1 MLLKGSLK
9 HDTSGRKKSTSRPRG
24 EVFTKLPDLG
34 FRDLGASTAYRRA
47 TPVYRSVPDNGYAR
61 TADTSYKVEESK
73 KFTVAPAYNKSG
85 YQVISEENIKDI
97 GR

>member
-1 MLLKGSLK
+1 MTRQEEKNL
-9 HDTSGRKKSTSRPRG
+9 
-24 EVFTKLPDLG
+24 LPDRGVKFLLNYPILG
-34 FRDLGASTAYRRA
+34 SA
-47 TPVYRSVPDNGYAR
+47 TLALALLIVALLQFIVLCLINGYAR